1 MLDESLVF
9 HKTARGADE
18 IGGAGRSL
26 AARLRRALILV
37 DGVKSV
43 AELAPMFRQ
52 GEIDAILEEL
62 QAAGYISLAGGEA
75 AAPAPAPAPAPATGT
90 DAPAPGA
97 SRFEEARRIAMREV
111 MDRLGPGGDTL
122 ALKIER
128 AAGPA
133 ELRAVVAETE
143 RVFASFFGEA
153 AARAFAQK
161 VGRDFGG

>member
-9 HKTARGADE
+9 HKTALGAGE
-18 IGGAGRSL
+18 IGGTGRSL
-26 AARLRRALILV
+26 PARLRRALILV
-37 DGVKSV
+37 DGAKRV
-43 AELAPMFRQ
+43 ADLAPLFRQ
-52 GEIDAILEEL
+52 GEIDTILGEL
-62 QAAGYISLAGGEA
+62 QAAGYISLEGGA
-75 AAPAPAPAPAPATGT
+75 AASPAPAAASGAAAT
-90 DAPAPGA
+90 APGV

-133 ELRAVVAETE
+133 ELRAVVEETQ
-143 RVFASFFGEA
+143 RVLSSFLGEA